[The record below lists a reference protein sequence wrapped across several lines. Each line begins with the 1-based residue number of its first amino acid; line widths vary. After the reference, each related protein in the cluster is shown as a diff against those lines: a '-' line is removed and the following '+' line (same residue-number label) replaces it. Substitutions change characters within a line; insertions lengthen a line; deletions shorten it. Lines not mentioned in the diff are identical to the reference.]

1 MKRQPCTYLGNSIL
15 GRGTSIC
22 EVPES
27 GEQEAENGGRGG
39 HHRKDVAESGRREV
53 IERGRSHNAEGLSGP
68 GKDLDVLLH
77 VMGSLGRAG
86 TGDRVTWSDFYFK
99 MISGGQWNAGVRA
112 REGGQRGGWVG
123 GHLAGWV
130 PAARP
135 ALWTSRLACMP
146 SLGVEAEGKASNLIP
161 ENPAAGAGE
170 WGCFSSLCTPSLGE
184 AS

>member
-1 MKRQPCTYLGNSIL
+1 MKFQSMEC
-15 GRGTSIC
+15 
-22 EVPES
+22 
-27 GEQEAENGGRGG
+27 GEQEAENGGLGG
-39 HHRKDVAESGRREV
+39 HHRKDMAESGRREM
-53 IERGRSHNAEGLSGP
+53 IERGRSHIAEGLSGP

-99 MISGGQWNAGVRA
+99 MISGGPMECRGKS
-112 REGGQRGGWVG
+112 QRGGAARWVG

-130 PAARP
+130 PAAQP
-135 ALWTSRLACMP
+135 ALWTSCLACMP
-146 SLGVEAEGKASNLIP
+146 SLGVEAEGKASSLIP

-170 WGCFSSLCTPSLGE
+170 WGCFSSLCTPCLCE